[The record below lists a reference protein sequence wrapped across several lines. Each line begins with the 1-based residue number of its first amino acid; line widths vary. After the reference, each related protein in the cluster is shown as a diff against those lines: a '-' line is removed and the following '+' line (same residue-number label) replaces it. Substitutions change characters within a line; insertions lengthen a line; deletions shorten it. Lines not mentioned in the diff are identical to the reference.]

1 MRVKSP
7 VRPGHWFGY
16 VAALQKTKPSKF
28 SIVPLEKEE
37 MVRACEYEIQIT
49 KYETFKM
56 VNFALG
62 EEEMGWVFRNHLNV
76 SPFPGNEQSDSRDW
90 ITFVELQSLIA
101 SEKFTNSFD
110 QL

>member
-1 MRVKSP
+1 M
-7 VRPGHWFGY
+7 
-16 VAALQKTKPSKF
+16 
-28 SIVPLEKEE
+28 PLEKEE